1 MKKKIDKLSKFVDS
15 YMKILVLIVVSH
27 GLICI
32 TLSYILAF
40 LGASDVVE
48 SLSST
53 MVTEVI
59 APVTIYGITKTVEN
73 VSKYNNWIEKFKGSE
88 HESAEDYYLENKRG
102 EINDV

>member
-73 VSKYNNWIEKFKGSE
+73 VSKYNNWIEKFKE
-88 HESAEDYYLENKRG
+88 NDHEDAKDYFLERKG
-102 EINDV
+102 DLP